1 MATFGD
7 DNERRL
13 EMSTPIG
20 PYTPVVRAGP
30 FVVCSGQ
37 VGLAAGESGPALVDG
52 GLEPQ
57 TRQAM
62 ANVSSVLGE
71 VGLGWTDVFKTTVYL
86 IDMAQYSAFNA
97 VYMEELG
104 SHRPARTLVA
114 VTALPVGAVVEIEA
128 WALART

>member
-1 MATFGD
+1 
-7 DNERRL
+7 
-13 EMSTPIG
+13 MSTTVG

-37 VGLAAGESGPALVDG
+37 VGLASGESGPALVEG

-62 ANVSSVLGE
+62 ANVASVLSE
-71 VGLGWTDVFKTTVYL
+71 VGLEWRDVFKTTVFL
-86 IDMAQYSAFNA
+86 TDISGYSAFNA
-97 VYMEELG
+97 VYTELLG

-114 VTALPVGAVVEIEA
+114 VAALPIGAVVEIEA
-128 WALART
+128 WALARQ